1 MKLQNHLTVVAVLL
15 VLASAAS
22 AQESAFKTGQA
33 VYVVAVKSSKQPD
46 LSTERK
52 LKDEFEKHKSFKI
65 ATSLQSADF
74 VFLMVVEYEFNQVMF
89 NNIGSGVEDVKR
101 VEAFAVSPDEYAQH
115 KASLNNLRDKALW
128 QTSENNNARRTSN
141 LPKKVVTK
149 FHEDTATKKL

>member
-1 MKLQNHLTVVAVLL
+1 MKLQNPLSVVAVLL

-22 AQESAFKTGQA
+22 AQESAFKAGQA

-52 LKDEFEKHKSFKI
+52 LKDEFEKQKLFKI

-89 NNIGSGVEDVKR
+89 NNIGAGVEEIKG
-101 VEAFAVSPDEYAQH
+101 VEAFVVWPDAYTQH
-115 KASLNNLRDKALW
+115 KADLDNLRDKAVW
-128 QTSENNNARRTSN
+128 RISEKNNARRTDD
-141 LPKKVVTK
+141 LPKKVVKK
-149 FHEDTATKKL
+149 FHEGTAPKKR

>member
-1 MKLQNHLTVVAVLL
+1 MKLQNYIAVVAVLI

-33 VYVVAVKSSKQPD
+33 VYIVAVKSSKEPD

-52 LKDEFEKHKSFKI
+52 LKDEFEKQKSFKI

-74 VFLMVVEYEFNQVMF
+74 VFLMIVEYEFNQVMF
-89 NNIGSGVEDVKR
+89 NNIGAGVEDVKS
-101 VEAFAVSPDEYAQH
+101 VTAFVVSPGEYTQH
-115 KASLNNLRDKALW
+115 KANFNNLREKALW

-141 LPKKVVTK
+141 LPKKVVNK
-149 FHEDTATKKL
+149 FHEDVAMKKR

>member
-1 MKLQNHLTVVAVLL
+1 MKLQNHLTVVTVLL

-89 NNIGSGVEDVKR
+89 NNTGPGVEDVKR
-101 VEAFAVSPDEYAQH
+101 VEAFAVSPDEYAKH

-128 QTSENNNARRTSN
+128 QTSENKRFFRAGD
-141 LPKKVVTK
+141 LPKKIVKK
-149 FHEDTATKKL
+149 FHANATPMKR